1 MSEKRKLILGSSSI
15 WRRRVMMKLG
25 APFDVISPDIDEKA
39 IRHPDPFD
47 LTHAIAIAKAE
58 ALMGTLDGPA
68 LIVTCDQVA
77 VFAGEVREKPESA
90 DQAREWLR
98 SYRGKTVQTVT
109 AVVVTDVAALVQTFG
124 VDVASVAYGAIT
136 EAAIESAIAR
146 GDVLNSCGAFTVDD
160 PDLGRYVEGIEGEK
174 ESIEGLPLDL
184 TRSLL
189 EQHGYRLP

>member
-1 MSEKRKLILGSSSI
+1 MSEKRKLILGSSSK

-25 APFDVISPDIDEKA
+25 VPFDVISPDIDEKS
-39 IRHPDPFD
+39 IRRSDPFD
-47 LTHAIAIAKAE
+47 LTYEIALAKAD
-58 ALMGTLDGPA
+58 ALLKEFDHPA

-77 VFAGEVREKPESA
+77 VFGGEIREKPASA

-136 EAAIESAIAR
+136 EAAIGSAIAR
-146 GDVLNSCGAFTVDD
+146 GDVLNSCGAFTIDD

-174 ESIEGLPLDL
+174 ESVEGLPLGL